1 MDFRRA
7 SFFIGKRLLFA
18 LKMLTVYTAMHNS
31 TQSLRI
37 TSKQRQR
44 AMAKAEFAAHLKYAC
59 AAEVGAS
66 DGSSQS
72 RPKEP
77 GCLLKQQKTK
87 DTALGRV
94 LG

>member
-1 MDFRRA
+1 
-7 SFFIGKRLLFA
+7 
-18 LKMLTVYTAMHNS
+18 
-31 TQSLRI
+31 
-37 TSKQRQR
+37 
-44 AMAKAEFAAHLKYAC
+44 MAKAEFAAHLKYAC

-77 GCLLKQQKTK
+77 GCFLKQQKTK